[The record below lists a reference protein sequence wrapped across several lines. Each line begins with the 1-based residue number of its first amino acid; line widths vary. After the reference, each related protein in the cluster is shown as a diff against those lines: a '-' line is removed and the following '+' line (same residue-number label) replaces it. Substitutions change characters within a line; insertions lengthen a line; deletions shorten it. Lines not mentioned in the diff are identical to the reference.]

1 MKLVLSSKTTKAIEG
16 YVDSPYVSLIV
27 NGRIGYG
34 VNEVLDY
41 VVDLLTKGKSDLL
54 HINQIDN
61 GQESITIDE
70 IRQLK
75 MSLKLKNVSSSKN
88 SKRLIVIRNAENIT
102 LEAQNSLLKLLEDA
116 PKETLFLFGTQ
127 SIEKLINTVISRSQT
142 LDIIKP
148 SVKEVCEFYDL
159 PKEHVVSVYLMCD
172 GRPGFIDQIISNQDS
187 EIKDTFG
194 LAKAFVRS
202 SQFDRLNMCEKVLKE
217 YNLRLFIFCL
227 TQIFRA
233 LISGQSDPNNSRY
246 NNSLK
251 ILAEC
256 QEDLE
261 RTRPNNKLLMTRI
274 SLNV

>member
-1 MKLVLSSKTTKAIEG
+1 MKLALSSKTINAIDG
-16 YVDSPYVSLIV
+16 YVKSPYVSLIV
-27 NGRIGYG
+27 NGGIGYG

-41 VVDLLTKGKSDLL
+41 IIDLLTKGKADPL
-54 HINQIDN
+54 HIKQIDK
-61 GQESITIDE
+61 GEESITIDE

-75 MSLKLKNVSSSKN
+75 MSLKLKNVSSKD

-102 LEAQNSLLKLLEDA
+102 LEAQNSLLKLLEDS

-127 SIEKLINTVISRSQT
+127 SIEKLINTVISRSQI

-148 SVKEVCEFYDL
+148 SIKEVCQYYDM
-159 PKEHVVSVYLMCD
+159 PKEKISSIYLMCD
-172 GRPGFIDQIISNQDS
+172 GRPGFIDQSINNQDS
-187 EIKDTFG
+187 EIKSTFEI
-194 LAKAFVRS
+194 AKVFIRS
-202 SQFDRLNMCEKVLKE
+202 SSFDRLNMCERVLKE
-217 YNLRLFIFCL
+217 YNLRLFMFCL
-227 TQIFRA
+227 TQIFIA
-233 LISGQSDPNNSRY
+233 LISSQNKTNNSRY
-246 NNSLK
+246 NNSLI